1 MAPINKELEV
11 AVIDEI
17 QMINSPERGWAW
29 TQAFL
34 GIQAREMH
42 LCGEE
47 RTVPLIRELTAAMG
61 DKLEIHRYQR
71 LSPLKMMNKS
81 LEGDLSKLQK
91 GDCIV
96 AFSVMG
102 IHALREQIEKKTGR
116 KVAII
121 YGSLPP
127 ETRAHQARLFNNP
140 ENDYDFLVASDAIG
154 MGLNL

>member
-1 MAPINKELEV
+1 
-11 AVIDEI
+11 
-17 QMINSPERGWAW
+17 
-29 TQAFL
+29 
-34 GIQAREMH
+34 
-42 LCGEE
+42 
-47 RTVPLIRELTAAMG
+47 
-61 DKLEIHRYQR
+61 
-71 LSPLKMMNKS
+71 MNKS
-81 LEGDLSKLQK
+81 LGGDLSKLQK

-102 IHALREQIEKKTGR
+102 IHALRERIEKKTGR

-127 ETRAHQARLFNNP
+127 ETRAHQAKLFNNP